1 MNFLKT
7 LLISVLFAFAGLAA
21 AATPVNLNSASVEQ
35 LVELNGIGP
44 AKAQA
49 IIAYRQE
56 HGPFKSVEQLANVKG
71 IGLKLVEKNRDVM
84 SVGVV
89 KATPASAAVAKAAP
103 ASKP

>member
-7 LLISVLFAFAGLAA
+7 VLLSVLFAFAGVAA
-21 AATPVNLNSASVEQ
+21 AATPINLNSASVEQ

-49 IIAYRQE
+49 IVAYRQE
-56 HGPFKSVEQLANVKG
+56 HGPFKSIEQLANVKG
-71 IGLKLVEKNRDVM
+71 IGLKLVEKNREAM

-89 KATPASAAVAKAAP
+89 KATPASPAVAKAAP
-103 ASKP
+103 VSKL